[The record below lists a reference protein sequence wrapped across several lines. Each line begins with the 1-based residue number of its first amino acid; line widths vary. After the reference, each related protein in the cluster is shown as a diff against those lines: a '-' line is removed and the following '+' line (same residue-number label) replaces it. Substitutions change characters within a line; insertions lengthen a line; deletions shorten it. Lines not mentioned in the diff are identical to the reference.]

1 MNENHK
7 SQGIPP
13 NETGAAVNADNS
25 VELKDVNEA
34 QTFYKIVKQRLLD
47 VNHWQKLAG
56 KVLASFQLT
65 DGNGEP
71 LKRLAQ
77 QGDIFKIDIPG
88 PGSKAGD
95 GFDWVQI
102 EELKEQNEGEIESIS
117 IRVRPTKNPS
127 NSTDDVSHFFSEEST
142 STFKAMRE
150 GNKITASIHD
160 RNAKPNTEV
169 DNITDKVRNAAVGT
183 GAIGGFA
190 KIQWK
195 ALVDGL
201 LKREE

>member
-1 MNENHK
+1 MKENHK

-13 NETGAAVNADNS
+13 NETGAAINADNS

-34 QTFYKIVKQRLLD
+34 QAFYKTVKQRVLD
-47 VNHWQKLAG
+47 VNNWQKLAG

-65 DGNGEP
+65 DDKGEP
-71 LKRLAQ
+71 LNRLAQ
-77 QGDIFKIDIPG
+77 QGDYFKIDIPG

-102 EELKEQNEGEIESIS
+102 EELKEQNEGDIESIS
-117 IRVRPTKNPS
+117 IRVRPAKNPT
-127 NSTDDVSHFFSEEST
+127 NSTNEVSHFFAEEST

-160 RNAKPNTEV
+160 RNAKPNTDV
-169 DNITDKVRNAAVGT
+169 DTIVDKARNAAVGT
-183 GAIGGFA
+183 GAISGFA
-190 KIQWK
+190 KIQWQS
-195 ALVDGL
+195 LVDGL
-201 LKREE
+201 LKRED